1 MNPLFFPFFF
11 LFSYSRGSFSE
22 FPDLTYEY
30 RGDEEYDVNEIVQ
43 PGSRY
48 AFITSITGDDD
59 YEHEITKTAMLAYT
73 MWLANPKLD
82 RILLISTTFNMTQ
95 EQESRLARL
104 YTHVYFSPY
113 VQFPCNIN
121 LSKDCDRHYWFKLN
135 ALTVTAYEKLLWV
148 GRNIF
153 IVRDVM
159 PLFEYP
165 APAAPPD
172 YQIWAVS
179 EFGPVHNFDFFVFQP
194 SLEDFKNLRERGC
207 QWIAHPDISEERQ
220 KIHGAQYL
228 GAFDNGLFEE
238 YYKTDI
244 TTLPKYAC
252 YEIPGI
258 KDGAENRKNEDIDP
272 RIIAYRFSKDNMP
285 WDNPSYVVSEAWTYS
300 LKKMF
305 EALEEEPI
313 LKDKSIHPPSSNKSA
328 QIVMQTL
335 VQPPNI
341 TNEEIY
347 ASFIEFTQISKT
359 RIIIN
364 SFSIVIIST
373 IILIFVLSNS
383 TRQQNYRELKK
394 KQSNPQ
400 KNKVPQ

>member
-1 MNPLFFPFFF
+1 MNLVFLSFLF

-30 RGDEEYDVNEIVQ
+30 RGVDEYDVNEIVQ

-59 YEHEITKTAMLAYT
+59 LEHEITKTAMLAYS

-82 RILLISTTFNMTQ
+82 RVLLISTTFNMTQ

-121 LSKDCDRHYWFKLN
+121 LSKACDRHYWFKLN

-172 YQIWAVS
+172 YQIWSMS
-179 EFGPVHNFDFFVFQP
+179 EFGPVHNFDFFVFEP
-194 SLEDFKNLRERGC
+194 SLEDFKKLRQRGC
-207 QWIAHPDISEERQ
+207 QYIAHPQISEERM
-220 KIHGAQYL
+220 KMPGAQFL

-238 YYKTDI
+238 YYKTEI

-258 KDGAENRKNEDIDP
+258 KDGADNRKDEDIDP
-272 RIIAYRFSKDNMP
+272 RIISYRFSNGNMP
-285 WDNPSYVVSEAWTYS
+285 WENPSYVVSEAWTFS

-305 EALEEEPI
+305 EALEEEPN

-328 QIVMQTL
+328 QIVMNTR
-335 VQPPNI
+335 VQPLNI
-341 TNEEIY
+341 TKEDIY
-347 ASFIEFTQISKT
+347 ATFIEYTQISYQ
-359 RIIIN
+359 RIVFNSICII
-364 SFSIVIIST
+364 VIST
-373 IILIFVLSNS
+373 IIVIFVLSNS
-383 TRQQNYRELKK
+383 SATPTHKDNLK
-394 KQSNPQ
+394 KQS
-400 KNKVPQ
+400 KAHNK